1 MGWTTE
7 ADLLDG
13 QRTDIEEVSSIIND
27 PNARLLLATTDQG
40 IAGCILIRRE
50 LEGAYVGVVAVSP
63 DLQELGIGK
72 RLLGEAERRSAIE
85 FGARRWRKTV
95 IEQRTELVVWYVRH
109 GYIVSGRT
117 EPFPYGNSRFGIP
130 RRDDLRFMVL
140 EKSVVPPHQK
150 SCCGNDGS
158 QFGPRRGVPL
168 DPRPSP
174 DGRWESE
181 LVFPFPNERRGWG
194 MRVTSHL
201 V

>member
-1 MGWTTE
+1 MSCTTE

-95 IEQRTELVVWYVRH
+95 LEQRT
-109 GYIVSGRT
+109 
-117 EPFPYGNSRFGIP
+117 
-130 RRDDLRFMVL
+130 
-140 EKSVVPPHQK
+140 
-150 SCCGNDGS
+150 
-158 QFGPRRGVPL
+158 
-168 DPRPSP
+168 
-174 DGRWESE
+174 
-181 LVFPFPNERRGWG
+181 
-194 MRVTSHL
+194 
-201 V
+201 